1 MDPYYVI
8 YLYIISFILIWV
20 LAILFKDKLKLDVN
34 GPLIMRRTGRLRGL
48 IDNIAQKSPRFWK
61 ILMNIGIPVAVFFM
75 GYVLYAILQ
84 ASTMIFQSPQVV
96 PILPGVDYAGN
107 PFFLPL
113 GYGLI
118 GIVTVIFI
126 HEFAHGILAR
136 AEGVKI
142 KSIGVLLFTIIPG
155 AFVEPDE
162 EEVKKLSRLEKI
174 RIYAAGSIFNIG
186 TAAIALGIL
195 FALTSL
201 LIPATFHSDGI
212 VITSVVPKSPSDGV
226 LKEGMIIYNV
236 NGQNIKNL
244 TGYANIRTDSK
255 LKIGDELTL
264 ITNQGTFTIKTTP
277 NPNNLTDEY
286 VGFRTADN
294 LIVNQNV
301 ANTYGDVL
309 PWILFYLKE
318 LFFWIGFLN
327 LAIGTINLLPMKPLD
342 GGLIFEELLSYKLP
356 EETVRPIVN
365 TVSYIL
371 IAILV
376 VNIAYAIGRG
386 ILLNLPV

>member
-8 YLYIISFILIWV
+8 YLYIIVFILIWA
-20 LAILFKDKLKLDVN
+20 LAFLFKDKLKIDIN
-34 GPLIMRRTGRLRGL
+34 GPLLMRRTGRLRGL
-48 IDNIAQKSPRFWK
+48 IDRIAQTSPRFWK

-75 GYVLYAILQ
+75 GYTLYAIIM
-84 ASTMIFQSPQVV
+84 ASTMILESPQVV

-118 GIVTVIFI
+118 GLVTVIII

-136 AEGVKI
+136 TEGVKI

-162 EEVKKLSRLEKI
+162 EEVKKVSRLAKI

-186 TAAIALGIL
+186 TAFIALGIL

-201 LIPATFHSDGI
+201 LIPASFHSDGV

-226 LKEGMIIYNV
+226 LKEGMVIYNV

-244 TGYANIRTDSK
+244 TDYVNIRTNT
-255 LKIGDELTL
+255 KIGDELTL
-264 ITNQGTFTIKTTP
+264 ITNQGTFTIKTVP
-277 NPNNLTDEY
+277 NPNNSTLAY
-286 VGFRTADN
+286 AGFRPADN
-294 LIVNQNV
+294 LVVNQNV
-301 ANTYGDVL
+301 ANTYGGVL
-309 PWILFYLKE
+309 PWILLYLKE
-318 LFFWIGFLN
+318 LFYWIGLLN

-342 GGLIFEELLSYKLP
+342 GGLILEELLGYKLS

-365 TVSYIL
+365 TISYVL
-371 IAILV
+371 IAVLV
-376 VNIAYAIGRG
+376 VNIAYALGRG

>member
-8 YLYIISFILIWV
+8 SLYLVAFILIWV

-48 IDNIAQKSPRFWK
+48 IDSIAQKSPRFWK
-61 ILMNIGIPVAVFFM
+61 VLMNIGIPVAVFFM
-75 GYVLYAILQ
+75 GYTLYAILQ

-118 GIVTVIFI
+118 GLVTVIFI

-186 TAAIALGIL
+186 TAAIAIGIL
-195 FALTSL
+195 FALTSF
-201 LIPATFHSDGI
+201 LIPAAFHSDGI

-226 LKEGMIIYNV
+226 LKEGMAIYNV
-236 NGQNIKNL
+236 NGQNVKNL
-244 TGYANIRTDSK
+244 TDYVNIRTNS
-255 LKIGDELTL
+255 KIGDELTL
-264 ITNQGTFTIKTTP
+264 ITNQGTFKIKLTA
-277 NPNNLTDEY
+277 NPNNSTAPY
-286 VGFRTADN
+286 AGFRPDDH

-342 GGLIFEELLSYKLP
+342 GGLILEELLGYKLP

>member
-8 YLYIISFILIWV
+8 YFYIIAFIIIWI

-48 IDNIAQKSPRFWK
+48 IDSIAQKSPRFWK

-75 GYVLYAILQ
+75 GYTLYAIIL

-107 PFFLPL
+107 PFYLPL

-118 GIVTVIFI
+118 GLATVIVI

-142 KSIGVLLFTIIPG
+142 KSIGVLLLTILPG

-162 EEVKKLSRLEKI
+162 EEVEKLSRLEKI

-195 FALTSL
+195 FVLSNF
-201 LIPATFHSDGI
+201 LIPASFHSDGI

-226 LKEGMIIYNV
+226 LNEGMIIYNV
-236 NGQNIKNL
+236 NGQNVKNL
-244 TGYANIRTDSK
+244 TDYVNIRTNT
-255 LKIGDELTL
+255 KIGDELTL
-264 ITNQGTFTIKTTP
+264 ITNQGTFTIKLTP
-277 NPNNLTDEY
+277 NPNNSTIAY
-286 VGFRTADN
+286 AGFRTDDH
-294 LIVNQNV
+294 LVVNQNV
-301 ANTYGDVL
+301 ANTYGNVL

-318 LFFWIGFLN
+318 LFYWVGLLN

-342 GGLIFEELLSYKLP
+342 GGLIFEELLGYKLSK
-356 EETVRPIVN
+356 EQVKPIVN
-365 TVSYIL
+365 TVSYVL
-371 IAILV
+371 IAILI
-376 VNIAYAIGRG
+376 VNITYAVGRG